1 MLELLSMGRDSE
13 RKGNVVNMPR
23 VKAIL
28 GCEVLF

>member
-1 MLELLSMGRDSE
+1 MGRDRDRE
-13 RKGNVVNMPR
+13 REGNVVNMPR